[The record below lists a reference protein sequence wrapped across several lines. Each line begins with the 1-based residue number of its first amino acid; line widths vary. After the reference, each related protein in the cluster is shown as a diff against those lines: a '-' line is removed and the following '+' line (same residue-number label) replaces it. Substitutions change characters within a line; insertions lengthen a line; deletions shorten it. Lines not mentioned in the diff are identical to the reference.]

1 MGKASANCPKC
12 MIKIE
17 EKSLIEYQ
25 LQSLKKTGLTKIAIV
40 TGYKNELL
48 DKYLEKKI
56 HNNLWEK
63 TNMVYSCYVL
73 KDGLM
78 NQLS

>member
-1 MGKASANCPKC
+1 

-25 LQSLKKTGLTKIAIV
+25 LQSLKNAGLTKIAIV

-48 DKYLEKKI
+48 EKYLEKI
-56 HNNLWEK
+56 HNNLWENK
-63 TNMVYSCYVL
+63 Y
-73 KDGLM
+73 GLFNVM
-78 NQLS
+78 C